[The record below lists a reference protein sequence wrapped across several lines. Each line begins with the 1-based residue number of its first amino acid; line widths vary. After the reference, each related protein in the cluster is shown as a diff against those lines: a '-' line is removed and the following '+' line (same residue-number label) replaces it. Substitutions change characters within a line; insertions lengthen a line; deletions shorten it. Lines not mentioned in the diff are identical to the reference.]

1 MRNTML
7 VEIARDAVV
16 ALGRELA
23 AWKPSAERAL
33 FGIEAVIS
41 VGLSVAFAHMLKLP
55 DVWWAAISGF
65 AVMQTS
71 FASSVERAM
80 LRVLGTILG
89 ALIGVLAGPQI
100 SDLPWLF
107 VPLLG
112 AISGYTIYRANAGSA
127 SYGWVLGGV
136 TAVMV
141 IYEAHQL
148 HTFQPTAHFAM
159 LRVLDVCVGVFACV
173 LVSGLFHVGRRWF
186 GQHGL
191 ASKSDEAPNSMSIG
205 TQPSFETQRLVRA
218 ELAIQAA
225 IAVLIVAAL
234 TYAFKLPG
242 LAQALVTIIAVL
254 ILPSSQLVPSRKPV
268 MQKMVQRMIGCL
280 VAGPVGILLLPVV
293 SGHEIA
299 YLLALSA
306 GVWVGCHLQTG
317 QKGASYIGRQ
327 FAIAFLLVFVQDS
340 FWAVNPTA
348 AALRFA
354 GIVGGIVALGGMML
368 VWNKFDLSPSAHD
381 VLR

>member
-1 MRNTML
+1 MRNAIL
-7 VEIARDAVV
+7 IEIARDAIF

-23 AWKPSAERAL
+23 GWKPSAERAL

-41 VGLSVAFAHMLKLP
+41 VGLAVAFAHMLKLP

-71 FASSVERAM
+71 FALSVERAM

-89 ALIGVLAGPQI
+89 ALVGTLAGPQI
-100 SDLPWLF
+100 GDLPWLF

-112 AISGYTIYRANAGSA
+112 AISGFTIYRANAGSA

-141 IYEAHQL
+141 IYQAHEL
-148 HTFQPTAHFAM
+148 HTFKPTAQFAL
-159 LRVLDVCVGVFACV
+159 LRVVDVCVGVFACV
-173 LVSGLFHVGRRWF
+173 LVSGIFHVGRRWRP
-186 GQHGL
+186 QHGL
-191 ASKSDEAPNSMSIG
+191 ASTSNEATNSMSTG

-225 IAVLIVAAL
+225 VAVVIVASL
-234 TYAFKLPG
+234 TYAFKLQG

-268 MQKMVQRMIGCL
+268 MQKMIQRMIGCL
-280 VAGPVGILLLPVV
+280 FAGPVGIALLPLV
-293 SGHEIA
+293 SGHEIP

-317 QKGASYIGRQ
+317 QQGASYIGRQ
-327 FAIAFLLVFVQDS
+327 FAIAFILVFVQDS
-340 FWAVNPTA
+340 FWSVDPA
-348 AALRFA
+348 AAAWRFS
-354 GIVGGIVALGGMML
+354 GIVGGILALGCVML
-368 VWNKFDLSPSAHD
+368 VWSKFELSPSAHD